1 MGADRVHRG
10 EQLGFLAVGAFVLCA
25 SVRDVY
31 FAKTFQAHSPLHVAA
46 IAFSLCTV
54 IFLIWNLARGPA
66 NLRALRRWPRELLAI
81 NATSAVGWICFFY
94 ALRGL
99 EPSLVQIVWAGSGP
113 LTITA
118 LERLGIA
125 LAAPTRLRLGERICQ
140 AGILIAIVTAAAV
153 AVTGLS
159 ATGPHEGGVAWL
171 GVALALVSGVS
182 ITVNAL
188 LCKRLNE
195 RQVKP
200 EALLSVR
207 FVGVVIVALAP
218 FTPTSAAWSAD
229 TASTV
234 ALAALLL
241 IVGPLYLNQLGISLA
256 SPMTVRVVHALGPVL
271 VFLLQVLEGRLPA
284 SAYSLA
290 AIVLYSTSTVAAAV
304 ARQWL
309 GGGKP
314 AAEGFRLLGEGL
326 AEARGHGRLLG

>member
-1 MGADRVHRG
+1 MGADKVQRG

-94 ALRGL
+94 ALRSL
-99 EPSLVQIVWAGSGP
+99 EPSLVQIVWAGIGP
-113 LTITA
+113 LTITG
-118 LERLGIA
+118 LEGLGIA
-125 LAAPTRLRLGERICQ
+125 LAASTHLRLEERVCQ
-140 AGILIAIVTAAAV
+140 AGIFVAIVTAAAV

-159 ATGPHEGGVAWL
+159 ATGPQEGGAAWL
-171 GVALALVSGVS
+171 GVALALVSGAS
-182 ITVNAL
+182 ITVNTL

-207 FVGVVIVALAP
+207 FVGVVIVALALAP
-218 FTPTSAAWSAD
+218 FTHSPTAWSAG

-234 ALAALLL
+234 ALAALVL
-241 IVGPLYLNQLGISLA
+241 IVAPLYVNQLGISLA

-271 VFLLQVLEGRLPA
+271 VFLLQILDGRLPA

-290 AIVLYSTSTVAAAV
+290 AIALYSTSTVAAAI
-304 ARQWL
+304 ARRW
-309 GGGKP
+309 P
-314 AAEGFRLLGEGL
+314 RRRVTATAI
-326 AEARGHGRLLG
+326 